1 MRKRYLAMLLVI
13 VMAVSLCPAIPV
25 FAADGQSG
33 PVESVYGFLTENAEI
48 VDGSKLSV
56 TMVKV
61 GESTPQTYETA
72 PITAHNDCV
81 REVSGAKSQLTFSS
95 RPRRTFL
102 SQGTTKAPSPDEAFY
117 FQISIIALFSAEG
130 GPLLFPC
137 RCYVPAFHCDAF
149 TITPRHFGE
158 SICFA

>member
-1 MRKRYLAMLLVI
+1 MHKRYLAMLLVI

-61 GESTPQTYETA
+61 GESTPQTYVTE
-72 PITAHNDCV
+72 PITAHND
-81 REVSGAKSQLTFSS
+81 LTD
-95 RPRRTFL
+95 TDYIAML
-102 SQGTTKAPSPDEAFY
+102 ANECKAGSF
-117 FQISIIALFSAEG
+117 
-130 GPLLFPC
+130 
-137 RCYVPAFHCDAF
+137 
-149 TITPRHFGE
+149 
-158 SICFA
+158 